1 VLGNMLAARL
11 HATKK
16 VSLDNIPIPSIG
28 STDVLVKVQAMGV
41 CHSDLHIVNGMMIPP
56 KYPATLGHE
65 GAGVVERVGE
75 RVTNVK
81 VGDPVAL
88 YYMSICGQ
96 CYYCM
101 TGKEN
106 LCDNLLNLGLE
117 LEGTWAE
124 YVALPAQSAI
134 KLPGGVP
141 FDQAAL
147 AGCAV
152 VTPFHA
158 MTVGEVRPGDAVAI
172 YGTGGVGIHGVQLA
186 RFFGASQIIA
196 VDINQMKLEAAKH
209 VGATDLVN
217 AKLEDPVVAVKRLTG
232 GRGVDAAFEFI
243 GLRLTQEQI
252 VKSVKKGGRAV
263 MVGISGV
270 KFEIDAND
278 FLFSGAQLRTTQN
291 HTRDHLIRILDLIS
305 RGRIDVAG
313 SISRRYPLSEANKAL
328 EALDKQTDNPIRITL
343 YT

>member
-1 VLGNMLAARL
+1 MLAARL
-11 HATKK
+11 HAPHKLS
-16 VSLDNIPIPSIG
+16 VDNVPVPSFG
-28 STDVLVKVQAMGV
+28 PNDVLVKIKAAGV

-56 KYPATLGHE
+56 KSPVAMGHE
-65 GAGVVERVGE
+65 GAGIVEKVGE

-81 VGDPVAL
+81 PGDPVAL

-106 LCDNLLNLGLE
+106 ICDQLLNLGLE
-117 LEGTWAE
+117 MEGTWAE
-124 YVALPAQSAI
+124 YLVMPSPSVIPLPSGI
-134 KLPGGVP
+134 P

-158 MTVGEVRPGDAVAI
+158 MTVGEVRPGDTVAV
-172 YGTGGVGIHGVQLA
+172 YGAGGVGIHGVQLA
-186 RFFGASQIIA
+186 RFFGASQVIA
-196 VDINQMKLEAAKH
+196 VDINPRKLDAAKG

-217 AKLEDPVVAVKRLTG
+217 AKAEDPVEAIKRLTG

-252 VKSVKKGGRAV
+252 VRSVKKGGRAV

-278 FLFSGAQLRTTQN
+278 FLFKGAQLRTTQN
-291 HTRDHLIRILDLIS
+291 HTRDHLIRVLNLIS
-305 RGRIDVAG
+305 QGRINIAG
-313 SISRRYPLSEANKAL
+313 SISQKYPLAEANKAL
-328 EALDKQTDNPIRITL
+328 EALDKQTDNPIRIVL
-343 YT
+343 YP

>member
-1 VLGNMLAARL
+1 MLAARL
-11 HATKK
+11 HAPKQEI
-16 VSLDNIPIPSIG
+16 SLDDIPVPAVG
-28 STDVLVKVQAMGV
+28 PNDALVKLQAMGV
-41 CHSDLHIVNGMMIPP
+41 CHSDLHIVNGMLVPP
-56 KYPATLGHE
+56 KYPVTLGHE
-65 GAGVVERVGE
+65 GAGIVEKIGE

-81 VGDPVAL
+81 VGDHVAL

-106 LCDNLLNLGLE
+106 ICDQLLNLGFE

-124 YVALPAQSAI
+124 YLVMPAQSVI
-134 KLPGGVP
+134 KMPDGIP

-158 MTVGEVRPGDAVAI
+158 MTVGEVRPGDTVAI
-172 YGTGGVGIHGVQLA
+172 YGAGGVGIHGVQLA
-186 RFFGASQIIA
+186 RFFGASRVIV
-196 VDINQMKLEAAKH
+196 VDINQRKLEAAKQ

-217 AKLEDPVVAVKRLTG
+217 AKLEDPVEAIKRLTS
-232 GRGVDAAFEFI
+232 GRGVDSAFEFI

-252 VKSVKKGGRAV
+252 VRSVKKGGRAV

-278 FLFSGAQLRTTQN
+278 FLFKGAQLRTTQN
-291 HTRDHLIRILDLIS
+291 HTRNHLIRVLDLIS
-305 RGRIDVAG
+305 TGRINIAG
-313 SISRRYPLSEANKAL
+313 SISQKYPLKEVNEAL
-328 EALDKQTDNPIRITL
+328 EALDKQTGNPIRIIL
-343 YT
+343 YP

>member
-1 VLGNMLAARL
+1 MLAARL
-11 HATKK
+11 HAQKEL
-16 VSLDNIPIPSIG
+16 SLDNVAVPAAGPN
-28 STDVLVKVQAMGV
+28 DVLVKLHAAGV
-41 CHSDLHIVNGMMIPP
+41 CHSDLHIVNGMLVPP
-56 KYPATLGHE
+56 KYPITMGHE
-65 GAGVVERVGE
+65 GAGIVEKIGE

-81 VGDPVAL
+81 VGDHVAL

-106 LCDNLLNLGLE
+106 ICDQLLNLGFE

-124 YVALPAQSAI
+124 YLVMPASSVI
-134 KLPGGVP
+134 KMPDEIP

-158 MTVGEVRPGDAVAI
+158 MTVGEVRPGDTVAI
-172 YGTGGVGIHGVQLA
+172 YGAGGVGIHGVQLA
-186 RFFGASQIIA
+186 RYFGACRVIV
-196 VDINQMKLEAAKH
+196 VDINQRKLEAAKQ

-217 AKLEDPVVAVKRLTG
+217 AKLEDPVEAIKQLTG
-232 GRGVDAAFEFI
+232 GRGADSAFEFI

-263 MVGISGV
+263 MIGISGA

-278 FLFSGAQLRTTQN
+278 FLFKGAQLRATQN
-291 HTRDHLIRILDLIS
+291 HTRDHLIRVLDLIS
-305 RGRIDVAG
+305 TGRINLER
-313 SISRRYPLSEANKAL
+313 SISQKYPLSEANKAL
-328 EALDKQTDNPIRITL
+328 EALDKQTDNPIRIVL
-343 YT
+343 YP

>member
-1 VLGNMLAARL
+1 MLAARL
-11 HATKK
+11 HAPKQEI
-16 VSLDNIPIPSIG
+16 SLDDIPVPAVG
-28 STDVLVKVQAMGV
+28 PNDALVKLQAMGV
-41 CHSDLHIVNGMMIPP
+41 CHSDLHIVNGMLVPP
-56 KYPATLGHE
+56 KYPVTLGHE
-65 GAGVVERVGE
+65 GAGIVEKIGE

-81 VGDPVAL
+81 VGDHVAL

-106 LCDNLLNLGLE
+106 ICDQLLNLGFE

-124 YVALPAQSAI
+124 YLVMPAQSVI
-134 KLPGGVP
+134 KMPEGIP

-158 MTVGEVRPGDAVAI
+158 MIVGEVRPGDTVAI
-172 YGTGGVGIHGVQLA
+172 YGAGGVGIHGVQLA
-186 RFFGASQIIA
+186 RFFGASRVIV
-196 VDINQMKLEAAKH
+196 VDINQRKLEAAKQ

-217 AKLEDPVVAVKRLTG
+217 AKLEDPVEAIKRLTG
-232 GRGVDAAFEFI
+232 GRGVDSAFEFI

-252 VKSVKKGGRAV
+252 VRSVKKGGRAV

-278 FLFSGAQLRTTQN
+278 FLFKGAQLRTTQN
-291 HTRDHLIRILDLIS
+291 HTRNHLIRVLDLIS
-305 RGRIDVAG
+305 TGRINIAG
-313 SISRRYPLSEANKAL
+313 SISQKYPLKEANEAL
-328 EALDKQTDNPIRITL
+328 EALDKQTDNPIRIIL
-343 YT
+343 YP

>member
-1 VLGNMLAARL
+1 MLAVRL
-11 HATKK
+11 HAPHKL
-16 VSLDNIPIPSIG
+16 VVDNVPLPSLGPN
-28 STDVLVKVQAMGV
+28 DVLVKLKAAGV
-41 CHSDLHIVNGMMIPP
+41 CHSDLHIVNGMIIPP
-56 KYPATLGHE
+56 KSPVTMGHE
-65 GAGVVERVGE
+65 GAGIVEKVGE

-81 VGDPVAL
+81 PGDSVAL

-106 LCDNLLNLGLE
+106 ICDQLLNLGLE

-124 YVALPAQSAI
+124 YVVMPAPSVI
-134 KLPGGVP
+134 KMPGGIP

-158 MTVGEVRPGDAVAI
+158 MTVGEVKPGDTVAI
-172 YGTGGVGIHGVQLA
+172 YGAGGVGIHGVQLA
-186 RFFGASQIIA
+186 RFFGASQIIV
-196 VDINQMKLEAAKH
+196 VDINPRKLEAAKQ

-217 AKLEDPVVAVKRLTG
+217 AKLEDPVETIKRLTG

-252 VKSVKKGGRAV
+252 VRSVKKGGRAV
-263 MVGISGV
+263 MIGISGV

-278 FLFSGAQLRTTQN
+278 FLFKGAQLRTTQN
-291 HTRDHLIRILDLIS
+291 HTRII
-305 RGRIDVAG
+305 
-313 SISRRYPLSEANKAL
+313 
-328 EALDKQTDNPIRITL
+328 
-343 YT
+343 

>member
-1 VLGNMLAARL
+1 MRKMLAARI
-11 HATKK
+11 HAPKK
-16 VSLDNIPIPSIG
+16 VSLDDVSVPSVG
-28 STDVLVKVQAMGV
+28 PNDVLVKLQAMGV
-41 CHSDLHIVNGMMIPP
+41 CHSDLHIVNGMIVPP
-56 KYPATLGHE
+56 KYPTTLGHE
-65 GAGVVERVGE
+65 GAGIIEKIGE
-75 RVTNVK
+75 RVTNVR
-81 VGDPVAL
+81 VGDAVAL

-106 LCDNLLNLGLE
+106 ICDQLLNLGLE

-124 YVALPAQSAI
+124 YLMLPAQSAI
-134 KLPGGVP
+134 KLPAGVP

-158 MTVGEVRPGDAVAI
+158 MTVGEVKPGDSVAV
-172 YGTGGVGIHGVQLA
+172 YGAGGVGIHGVQLA

-196 VDINQMKLEAAKH
+196 VDINQRKLEAAKQ

-217 AKLEDPVVAVKRLTG
+217 AKLEDPVEAIKRLTG

-278 FLFSGAQLRTTQN
+278 FLFKGAQLRTTQN
-291 HTRDHLIRILDLIS
+291 HTRDHLIRVLDLIS
-305 RGRIDVAG
+305 TGRINIAG
-313 SISRRYPLSEANKAL
+313 SISQKYRLSEANIAL

-343 YT
+343 YP